1 MSAQAKQLLAKAVK
15 VYIGVD
21 GASSLGAYRDAITDL
36 LHLATED
43 KTVLKEN
50 PGYPMQNLAIDAYG
64 AYVEERESNEY
75 ERMMQ
80 IPDKD
85 LPLHM
90 NEPWEFD
97 TVTQEFWKRLKGV
110 DPCLSKDTS
119 TENSSASS
127 ERPVSI

>member
-1 MSAQAKQLLAKAVK
+1 MSVKARRLLMRAVEARFDIVWECK
-15 VYIGVD
+15 SR
-21 GASSLGAYRDAITDL
+21 ADAL
-36 LHLATED
+36 RRS
-43 KTVLKEN
+43 
-50 PGYPMQNLAIDAYG
+50 YM
-64 AYVEERESNEY
+64 EERESNEY

-90 NEPWEFD
+90 NESWEFD

-127 ERPVSI
+127 ERPAST